1 MSSVRR
7 RSPLLQ
13 IYQDSYPFDQA
24 VTTDARERAP
34 QSLPPLRPMKNASSR
49 TNTFLGQP
57 QLLQPAKQS
66 SPQKS
71 LRRLPRSPAALFS
84 NSKLNTVSMPPPSNS
99 NELAT
104 DSMIKKQPP
113 ILKFKPRKVLFTTSD
128 SNPGNTKD
136 NQTHLQSSKFTASQ
150 EVSSL
155 YHRSPTCLEAP
166 LERLNSGSNVLPKRL
181 LDAAPIH
188 DSRPVKKVKRE
199 EVESEN
205 CEPTEIPSPNSFPP
219 IFDDGTKPPHS
230 YAQLIGMSLLRAPT
244 RRLTLAQIYKWV
256 SDTYRFYTP
265 TDAGWQ
271 NSIRHNLSLNK
282 AFIKQERPKDDPGK
296 GNYWAIKAG
305 SEYQFLRD
313 VPTGKWNS
321 LGAAEQ
327 LPSLTNKPMYS
338 ITKGHLHTSSTPST
352 SCMSCPNYADILSS
366 DATIPESDA
375 DIPDVL
381 ERESRYQGLS
391 SPIQS
396 SPLSITMHS
405 SPPVPCQKLDNTPA
419 AASSITSSRVRSRQG
434 KLQSANDSGYF
445 SSLDSSAIRSDR
457 RKLHSDVDNPR
468 LKRGRAEEEIAR
480 LRGPPSE
487 SPIRDRHNY
496 MQISSPVRRSTKS
509 DISSMLPPLTP
520 AVRLRAPIRP
530 PPSASPNTNLRLHR
544 DRVREMV
551 GSPLRGMTILEDGFP
566 WSPAFHF
573 EEQSHT
579 PMSNSDFGTN
589 CDIFHNSSG
598 LLAISCNGSP
608 EIRATKRQ
616 RHESSNSGY
625 VENNSTNS
633 IDLASRSHSPKVTI
647 NFPQIGE
654 VNKLD
659 SSRIRLDISPL
670 RNTSYNLSS
679 PTKPNGRFLP
689 TLSVNLFNLPR
700 ASENQSENDAGEEW
714 DIMKG
719 FQKIGTGRSSS
730 KLSSKDKPIV
740 KNHSN
745 KRNLATR
752 F

>member
-13 IYQDSYPFDQA
+13 IYQDSYPLNQA

-34 QSLPPLRPMKNASSR
+34 PSLPPLRPMKNASSR

-57 QLLQPAKQS
+57 QLPQPIKQS

-71 LRRLPRSPAALFS
+71 LRRLARSPAALFS

-113 ILKFKPRKVLFTTSD
+113 KSKFKPRKVLFTTSD
-128 SNPGNTKD
+128 SNPGNMKD
-136 NQTHLQSSKFTASQ
+136 NQIHLQTSKFTSSQ

-155 YHRSPTCLEAP
+155 YHGSPTCLEGP
-166 LERLNSGSNVLPKRL
+166 LEGLNSSSNVMPKRL

-199 EVESEN
+199 EVECEN
-205 CEPTEIPSPNSFPP
+205 CEPAEIPSPNSFPP
-219 IFDDGTKPPHS
+219 IFDDGAKPPHS

-296 GNYWAIKAG
+296 DIPA
-305 SEYQFLRD
+305 
-313 VPTGKWNS
+313 GKWNA

-327 LPSLTNKPMYS
+327 LPSLTTKPMYS
-338 ITKGHLHTSSTPST
+338 STKGHLHTSSTPLT
-352 SCMSCPNYADILSS
+352 SSMSCPNYADILSS

-396 SPLSITMHS
+396 SPLSVTMHS
-405 SPPVPCQKLDNTPA
+405 SPPIPCQKLDNTPA

-434 KLQSANDSGYF
+434 KLQSANDSGYY
-445 SSLDSSAIRSDR
+445 SSLDSSAIRSVR
-457 RKLHSDVDNPR
+457 RKLHSDVENPR

-480 LRGPPSE
+480 LRGPSSE

-496 MQISSPVRRSTKS
+496 MQLSSPVRRCTKS
-509 DISSMLPPLTP
+509 DVSSMLPPLTP

-579 PMSNSDFGTN
+579 PMNHSDSGTN

-608 EIRATKRQ
+608 EIRASKRQ
-616 RHESSNSGY
+616 RYESSNSGY
-625 VENNSTNS
+625 VEKNSTNS

-679 PTKPNGRFLP
+679 PSKSNGRYLP

-740 KNHSN
+740 KNQN
-745 KRNLATR
+745 YKRNLTTR